1 MALLTTLATI
11 IVVSSFLTG
20 NYVLRQSSEPDKESF
35 SENRFGNSGMYYETP
50 DLQNNELYEQSYV
63 IDPLI
68 GGGGG
73 GGSTDDD
80 IFVRNDSFRSAYFRN
95 LKNNMPLNRL
105 GICGYTGI
113 SMYISFFDT
122 YWSDLFIDE
131 KYESAPSTVSS
142 GVISNT
148 SPSQS
153 PGVFNNITWNS
164 PTMDTL
170 RNSVLSQ
177 GYIEGTDAYKEALDR
192 LVMQEIVDQ
201 IQQET
206 FLGKLFSIALAN
218 GSINPHFD
226 LAEYYQNPNG
236 YLDGIGVNY
245 DITNSVMHDYISQ
258 QPALANNVSIVT
270 SQMSADTQS
279 EKTRIRN
286 EIVQLVKSGKPVLM
300 GGNGF
305 TDTNGNGV
313 RDPSIGDEYEWGHVI
328 VAYDYDEVT
337 DTLYGNWGW
346 SGQRV
351 HESVDAYFNIR
362 IHDYWCYEI
371 GEGLSQTN
379 TNHYRIGTS
388 NQYLSPSGVILEQS
402 TYQPDS
408 FGFEPQYFFYEK
420 NLSVSNGN
428 YIVSTKRLRTG
439 YIENSFVNLSPAR
452 ENAGLAYLEIYS
464 PTYINRFEFNASY
477 WSANEYV
484 DTSNFSALVQFK
496 TANGNWI
503 TLIDLVRDVNLSKNR
518 LDQDHFSFILSTNN
532 VIAIRIY
539 YTDLIPYGSSNKGRI
554 SIGELS
560 ILHDIEVLDA

>member
-1 MALLTTLATI
+1 MALLTILATI
-11 IVVSSFLTG
+11 FVASSFLTG
-20 NYVLRQSSEPDKESF
+20 DYTISQSNDSSKESF
-35 SENRFGNSGMYYETP
+35 SEAQFGNDGMYYETP

-73 GGSTDDD
+73 GGTTNDD
-80 IFVRNDSFRSAYFRN
+80 IFVPNDSFRSAYFRN
-95 LKNNMPLNRL
+95 LKNNMPRNRL

-142 GVISNT
+142 GNITNS

-153 PGVFNNITWNS
+153 PGVFNNITSNS

-170 RNSVLSQ
+170 TNIVLSQ
-177 GYIEGTDAYKEALDR
+177 GHVEGTDEYKEALDR
-192 LVMQEIVDQ
+192 LIMQEIIDQ

-218 GSINPHFD
+218 GSITPHFE
-226 LAEYYQNPNG
+226 LNEYYQDPNG

-245 DITNSVMHDYISQ
+245 DIVSSIMHDYILQ
-258 QPALANNVSIVT
+258 QPALVNNVSIVT
-270 SQMSADTQS
+270 SQMINDTQS

-286 EIVQLVKSGKPVLM
+286 EIVQLVQSGKPVLM

-313 RDPSIGDEYEWGHVI
+313 RDLDIEDEFEWGHVI
-328 VAYDYDEVT
+328 VAYEYDEST

-346 SGQRV
+346 SGQRA
-351 HESVDAYFNIR
+351 HESVDAYLNIR

-371 GEGLSQTN
+371 GEGLPQTH
-379 TNHYRIGTS
+379 TDHYRIGSS
-388 NQYLSPSGVILEQS
+388 NQYVSPSGVILEKS
-402 TYQPDS
+402 SYLPNS
-408 FGFEPQYFFYEK
+408 YGFEPQYFFYEK
-420 NLSVSNGN
+420 TLSVSNEN

-439 YIENSFVNLSPAR
+439 YIENSFVNLSPHR

-464 PTYINRFEFNASY
+464 PTYINRFEFDASY
-477 WSANEYV
+477 WGSNEYV
-484 DTSNFSALVQFK
+484 DKLNFSALVQFK
-496 TANGNWI
+496 TVNGNWI
-503 TLIDLVRDVNLSKNR
+503 TLIDLVRDINLSKNR
-518 LDQDHFSFILSTNN
+518 MDQDHFSFILSAVN
-532 VIAIRIY
+532 VTAIRIY
-539 YTDLIPYGSSNKGRI
+539 YTDLIPFGSSNKGRI
-554 SIGELS
+554 SIGELN
-560 ILHDIEVLDA
+560 ILHE